1 MQLQPVESRRLYRRI
16 AEQLRGLITR
26 GEVPPGARLPPER
39 DLAKRL
45 RVSRPSLR
53 EALIALEVEGL
64 LDVRVGSG
72 IYVLPACERRARA
85 ALPEAAAGPFEI
97 LQARRLVEGECAALA
112 ARHATPAQ
120 LAGMRA
126 ALAQMGRERERRPN
140 PLEGDRLFHLR
151 IAEASGNGA
160 LALVVAMLWDQR
172 TGALFKEL
180 ERHYFEASMVARTLR
195 EHRAIVAAIAR
206 RDPATARAAM
216 RRHMDA
222 THQRYSREWKEGHH

>member
-26 GEVPPGARLPPER
+26 GEVAPGTRLPPER

-72 IYVLPACERRARA
+72 IYVLPATERRARA
-85 ALPEAAAGPFEI
+85 VADAAAGPFEI

-112 ARHATPAQ
+112 ARNATPAQ
-120 LAGMRA
+120 LAGIRA

-160 LALVVAMLWDQR
+160 LVLVVAMLWDQR

-180 ERHYFEASMVARTLR
+180 ERHYFEPGMVAGTLR
-195 EHRAIVAAIAR
+195 EHRAVVAAISR
-206 RDPATARAAM
+206 RDPAAARAAM
-216 RRHMDA
+216 RRHMDQ
-222 THQRYSREWKEGHH
+222 THQRYSKEWREAD